1 MKDYQ
6 AKSTLAI
13 AIRAVLWGMPLVV
26 TSFTTTAIYAANV
39 HPISIAHT
47 SLDQALKQLAIQ
59 TGTTIS
65 YDTASLSKIKST
77 ALKGNYSV
85 DQALALLLQSHQ
97 LNSVK
102 IASGGYSIQAKTNTA
117 KYQIPNQLQANE
129 GSVTGTDSAQLA
141 TISLTANQGKSL
153 TTEGSGSYT
162 AKATTASTGLA
173 LSLKETPQLVSVIT
187 RQQMEDQN
195 LTQLTD
201 VVMQA
206 AGLTLSSGGNIGS
219 DNSPIYARGQTV
231 DSYLLDG
238 VKLLSTYSSI
248 FQSQDTALFDRIE
261 VVRGANGLMTGAG
274 SASASISKWRLLY

>member
-85 DQALALLLQSHQ
+85 DQALALLLQPHQ

-102 IASGGYSIQAKTNTA
+102 TASGGYSIQAKTNTA
-117 KYQIPNQLQANE
+117 KSQIPNQLQANE

-201 VVMQA
+201 VVMQT

-238 VKLLSTYSSI
+238 VKLLSTYLLFFKAKIPLFSTELKS
-248 FQSQDTALFDRIE
+248 FVAQTA
-261 VVRGANGLMTGAG
+261 
-274 SASASISKWRLLY
+274 

>member
-6 AKSTLAI
+6 AKSTLAM

-26 TSFTTTAIYAANV
+26 TSFTSTAIYAANV

-59 TGTTIS
+59 TGITIS
-65 YDTASLSKIKST
+65 YDTASLSKINST

-85 DQALALLLQSHQ
+85 DQALALLLQPHQ

-102 IASGGYSIQAKTNTA
+102 TASGGYSIQAKTNPA
-117 KYQIPNQLQANE
+117 KSQISNQHQANE

-173 LSLKETPQLVSVIT
+173 LSLKETPQSVSVMT
-187 RQQMEDQN
+187 RQQMDDQN
-195 LTQLTD
+195 LTQITD
-201 VVMQA
+201 VANQV
-206 AGLTLSSGGNIGS
+206 AGLTVNQSGNVGS
-219 DNSPIYARGQTV
+219 DIYSMG
-231 DSYLLDG
+231 
-238 VKLLSTYSSI
+238 
-248 FQSQDTALFDRIE
+248 
-261 VVRGANGLMTGAG
+261 
-274 SASASISKWRLLY
+274 

>member
-13 AIRAVLWGMPLVV
+13 AIRAVLWGMPLVI
-26 TSFTTTAIYAANV
+26 TSFTPSAIYAANV
-39 HPISIAHT
+39 HPISIAST

-77 ALKGNYSV
+77 ALKGTYSV
-85 DQALALLLQSHQ
+85 DQALALLLQPHQ

-102 IASGGYSIQAKTNTA
+102 IASGGYSIQAKTNTE
-117 KYQIPNQLQANE
+117 KPQVTTQHQANE
-129 GSVTGTDSAQLA
+129 RPATGTDSAQLA
-141 TISLTANQGKSL
+141 TISLIANQGKTL

-187 RQQMEDQN
+187 KSANERSKSN
-195 LTQLTD
+195 T
-201 VVMQA
+201 
-206 AGLTLSSGGNIGS
+206 I
-219 DNSPIYARGQTV
+219 
-231 DSYLLDG
+231 
-238 VKLLSTYSSI
+238 
-248 FQSQDTALFDRIE
+248 DRC
-261 VVRGANGLMTGAG
+261 R
-274 SASASISKWRLLY
+274 

>member
-6 AKSTLAI
+6 AKSTLAM

-26 TSFTTTAIYAANV
+26 TSFTSTAIYAANV

-59 TGTTIS
+59 TGITIS
-65 YDTASLSKIKST
+65 YDTASLSKINST

-85 DQALALLLQSHQ
+85 DQALALLLQPHQ

-102 IASGGYSIQAKTNTA
+102 TASGGYSIQAKTNTA
-117 KYQIPNQLQANE
+117 KSQIPNQRQANE

-173 LSLKETPQLVSVIT
+173 LSLKETPQSVSVMT
-187 RQQMEDQN
+187 RQQMDDQN
-195 LTQLTD
+195 LTQITD
-201 VVMQA
+201 VANQV
-206 AGLTLSSGGNIGS
+206 AGLTVNQSGNEGS
-219 DNSPIYARGQTV
+219 DS
-231 DSYLLDG
+231 
-238 VKLLSTYSSI
+238 
-248 FQSQDTALFDRIE
+248 
-261 VVRGANGLMTGAG
+261 
-274 SASASISKWRLLY
+274 